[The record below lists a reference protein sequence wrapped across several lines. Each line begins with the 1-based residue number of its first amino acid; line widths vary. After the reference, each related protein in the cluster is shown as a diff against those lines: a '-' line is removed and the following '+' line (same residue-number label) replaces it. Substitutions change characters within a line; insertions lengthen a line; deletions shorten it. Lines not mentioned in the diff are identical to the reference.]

1 MNKTININLAN
12 VFFHID
18 EDAFRKLDQYL
29 KTIEKYLSNEES
41 RSEILQDI
49 EARIAEIFSSNINHG
64 NEVITIKHVD
74 EVIEIMGEPEVYR
87 IEDEED
93 FNSKKST
100 RQTSAKK
107 LYRDIDRNYIG
118 GVSSGLSHYFGIDVF
133 WIRLIWVISA
143 FLSFGITLG
152 IYILLWILIEP
163 ARTTA
168 EKLAMQGEPVN
179 LSNIERKVKEGY
191 DKFADKVGDIDY
203 EKYSQQTKSGLT
215 RFFDGLGEVLK
226 TLGQFLAKVLGIVL
240 LMISGL
246 VLVSLLISLFSFGT
260 ISIFELGD
268 FSRAELFLLDLPTWL
283 QLLIY
288 FFIVA
293 IPFFYMLILSLKLL
307 FSNLKSIGKTTHISL
322 LALWIL
328 AVITVTI
335 FGVKKGLERTYS
347 AEVVE
352 VQNLGSRQ
360 GDTLKVKMNNN
371 LLYSDA
377 LIKSS
382 RQKLVV
388 DNDNQEFLYSSNI
401 DIALKSAQDSVI
413 KLRMEKSARASSVSL
428 ARQRASE
435 VAYDYEIGNKTLK
448 LDSYFLTNPD
458 YLDQNFSLN
467 VTLFIPK
474 NMIFRVDDN
483 LQIFLNRSAVN
494 PDFFGH
500 LVKFENQTLKCIDC
514 ETKTKTKTK
523 EATTENDNNQI

>member
-49 EARIAEIFSSNINHG
+49 EARIAEIFSNNINHG
-64 NEVITIKHVD
+64 NEVITRKHVD

-87 IEDEED
+87 IEDDSD
-93 FNSKKST
+93 FSSKKSQQQ
-100 RQTSAKK
+100 RSSKK

-152 IYILLWILIEP
+152 VYILLWILIEP

-203 EKYSQQTKSGLT
+203 EKYSQRTKSGVT
-215 RFFDGLGEVLK
+215 QFFDGLGEVLK
-226 TLGQFLAKVLGIVL
+226 TLGQFIAKVLGVIL
-240 LMISGL
+240 LIISGL

-260 ISIFELGD
+260 ISVLELGD
-268 FSRAELFLLDLPTWL
+268 FSHAELFTLGLPTWL

-288 FFIVA
+288 FIIAA
-293 IPFFYMLILSLKLL
+293 IPFFYLLILSLKLL
-307 FSNLKSIGKTTHISL
+307 FSNLKSVGKTTHISL

-328 AVITVTI
+328 AIITITT

-352 VQNLGSRQ
+352 VESLGNRVK
-360 GDTLKVKMNNN
+360 DTLEVKMNNN

-388 DNDNQEFLYSSNI
+388 DNNNQEFMYSSNLS
-401 DIALKSAQDSVI
+401 IALKPAQDSVI
-413 KLRMEKSARASSVSL
+413 KLRMEKSAHASSVSL

-435 VAYDYEIGNKTLK
+435 VDYNYEIGSKALK

-467 VTLFIPK
+467 VTLFIPE
-474 NMIFRVDDN
+474 NMIFIIDDN
-483 LQIFLNRSAVN
+483 LQIFLNRRAI
-494 PDFFGH
+494 DTELFGH
-500 LVKFENQTLKCIDC
+500 LVKFENQSLTCIDC
-514 ETKTKTKTK
+514 KV
-523 EATTENDNNQI
+523 EAESPLSEENNEQTTNN

>member
-41 RSEILQDI
+41 KSEILQDI
-49 EARIAEIFSSNINHG
+49 EARIAEIFSNNINHG
-64 NEVITIKHVD
+64 NEVITTKHVD
-74 EVIEIMGEPEVYR
+74 EVVEIMGEPEAYR
-87 IEDEED
+87 IEDDAD
-93 FNSKKST
+93 FSSKKT
-100 RQTSAKK
+100 HRQHATKK

-118 GVSSGLSHYFGIDVF
+118 GVSSGLSHYIGLDVF

-203 EKYSQQTKSGLT
+203 EKYSQQTKSGVT
-215 RFFDGLGEVLK
+215 RFFDGLGEVLR
-226 TLGQFLAKVLGIVL
+226 TLGQFLAKFLGLIL
-240 LMISGL
+240 FLISGL
-246 VLVSLLISLFSFGT
+246 VLVSLLVSLFSFGT
-260 ISIFELGD
+260 ISVLELGD
-268 FSRAELFLLDLPTWL
+268 FSHAEIFALDLPTWL

-288 FFIVA
+288 FIIAA
-293 IPFFYMLILSLKLL
+293 IPFFYLLILSLKLL

-328 AVITVTI
+328 AVITVTT

-352 VQNLGSRQ
+352 VESLSNLAT
-360 GDTLKVKMNNN
+360 DTLEVRMNNN
-371 LLYSDA
+371 LLYSET

-388 DNDNQEFLYSSNI
+388 DNNNQEFLYSSNLN
-401 DIALKSAQDSVI
+401 IALKPAQDSII
-413 KLRMEKSARASSVSL
+413 KLRLEKSSSASSVSL

-435 VAYDYEIGNKTLK
+435 VDYNYEIRNDALK
-448 LDSYFLTNPD
+448 LDSYFLNNPE

-467 VTLFIPK
+467 ITLFIPE
-474 NMIFRVDDN
+474 NMIFRVDNN
-483 LQIFLNRSAVN
+483 LQIFLNRRAID
-494 PDFFGH
+494 PEYFGH
-500 LVKFENQTLKCIDC
+500 LVKFEDQTLKCIDC
-514 ETKTKTKTK
+514 VIETEGEVIEEKS
-523 EATTENDNNQI
+523 I